1 MDMLELLAARIE
13 TSDYLLRKQE
23 MMNWALE
30 DLQEGLRT
38 ALAGPQFAPGIQV
51 HAQVSLGAVFRY
63 GPLYHEI
70 KHIRPSFLLAD
81 IGRFPVAFVD
91 YMGAGYDAALDPVK
105 RAVARKAQM
114 AFVQVPERWTPGGL
128 RALLLDAGALARQ
141 AMAA

>member
-23 MMNWALE
+23 LMKWALE
-30 DLQEGLRT
+30 DLHDGLRA

-51 HAQVSLGAVFRY
+51 HAQVSMGAVFRH

-81 IGRFPVAFVD
+81 IGRFPIAFVD
-91 YMGAGYDAALDPVK
+91 YLGAAHDAAHDRVK

-114 AFVQVPERWTPGGL
+114 ALVQVPERWTPQGL
-128 RALLLDAGALARQ
+128 RALLLEAGALARQ
-141 AMAA
+141 AKTA